1 MLKGF
6 TVLATAAAVLVVLP
20 VHAETAIHKKHAVKY
35 SKTHIVRVAG
45 QAAPAHYGLDKFP
58 AGPLYYNGD
67 VYMGDD
73 PDPFIRSQLWRDV
86 SGRFGGGDN

>member
-1 MLKGF
+1 MLKGL
-6 TVLATAAAVLVVLP
+6 TVLAAAAAVLVALP
-20 VHAETAIHKKHAVKY
+20 ASAETAKKKHTAKHKAHV
-35 SKTHIVRVAG
+35 VRIARE
-45 QAAPAHYGLDKFP
+45 AAPAHRGANLFP
-58 AGPLYYNGD
+58 VGPLYYNGD